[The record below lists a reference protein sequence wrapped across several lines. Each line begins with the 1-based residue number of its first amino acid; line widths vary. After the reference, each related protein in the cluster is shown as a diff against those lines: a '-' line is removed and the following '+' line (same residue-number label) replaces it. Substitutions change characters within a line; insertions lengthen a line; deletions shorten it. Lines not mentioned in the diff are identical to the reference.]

1 LKAGHFNESLAQ
13 KPATSMQEIIKRAEC
28 YIKGEES
35 NAEKRTRDARE
46 MDPTDRGNRAP
57 DFYQQTED
65 PIYQI
70 MIAQLLRN
78 LHNLMM
84 PLSLQMMSP
93 EAIKLL

>member
-1 LKAGHFNESLAQ
+1 MRKKEQ
-13 KPATSMQEIIKRAEC
+13 EMQEKWI
-28 YIKGEES
+28 
-35 NAEKRTRDARE
+35 
-46 MDPTDRGNRAP
+46 
-57 DFYQQTED
+57 QQTED